1 MINLSYKNYLQN
13 FANAINKTFFL
24 AIEIP
29 TDLKLDDDKDDLLE
43 KALHKAR
50 KIKQKENLITD
61 IMKTEIKEES
71 EEQVDTGNIVLNA
84 TAEFCRT
91 LGKMRLEIW

>member
-1 MINLSYKNYLQN
+1 MPACQTQCSSLLSSS
-13 FANAINKTFFL
+13 FL
-24 AIEIP
+24 AVEIGADIKIEE
-29 TDLKLDDDKDDLLE
+29 DKDDMLE

-61 IMKTEIKEES
+61 IMKVEMKEEP
-71 EEQVDTGNIVLNA
+71 EEHLDSGNIVLNA

-91 LGKMRLEIW
+91 LGKNSTFLF